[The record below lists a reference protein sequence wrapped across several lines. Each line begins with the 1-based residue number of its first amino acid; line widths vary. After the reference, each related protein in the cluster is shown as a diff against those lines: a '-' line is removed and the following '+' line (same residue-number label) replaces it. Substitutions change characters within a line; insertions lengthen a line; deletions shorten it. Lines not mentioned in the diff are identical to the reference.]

1 MGRLF
6 SWLKRLIV
14 GSVVGSIVGG
24 IVGAIVGVIVGFI
37 FFGVGGSI
45 AIALVLFEVGSIIG
59 GITGAWIR
67 RRR

>member
-37 FFGVGGSI
+37 FFGVGGTI
-45 AIALVLFEVGSIIG
+45 AVALVLFEVGSIIG
-59 GITGAWIR
+59 GVTAAWIR